1 MLKMVSCERGEK
13 IPRGQVQTLRR
24 LITGKVLSCVLNQKK
39 KEDGCVRVFF
49 KKRVEIY
56 LNGRR
61 HVEKPSV
68 FPLRWLQKERQ
79 KGGDKKE
86 NAGGEASN
94 AGRASRA
101 TKEGLVTKND
111 YSGEKAAQCS
121 YMRVRNKPWW
131 PRQSTSVLFAMPPSP
146 GESKN
151 KKRKN

>member
-1 MLKMVSCERGEK
+1 MYEYSSKRGWK
-13 IPRGQVQTLRR
+13 YTSTVVVMSKSRPSFLFAGYRR
-24 LITGKVLSCVLNQKK
+24 RDKK
-39 KEDGCVRVFF
+39 GET
-49 KKRVEIY
+49 
-56 LNGRR
+56 
-61 HVEKPSV
+61 
-68 FPLRWLQKERQ
+68 
-79 KGGDKKE
+79 KKE

-101 TKEGLVTKND
+101 TKEGLVTEND

-151 KKRKN
+151 KKRKKGKGV